1 MASSNKNH
9 PTICLNMIVKN
20 ESRVIER
27 VLNSVVNLIDTYCI
41 EDTGSTDNTIEIITK
56 FFFEKGI
63 IGKIVKEPFRNF
75 AYNRSHSLKQA
86 KGMSDYLLFIDAD
99 MILTYSLDPDDIR
112 KRLLQNDVF
121 YVFQG
126 SDRFYYKNVRFAKNN
141 PESRYVTPTH
151 EYFEPP
157 KRSTYGGFEKSEIFI
172 NDIGDGGSKHN
183 KGLRDIRL
191 LTEELSLI
199 GDKGK
204 GADRCV
210 YYLANSYRDVGNVEL
225 AIQFYK
231 KRVDFGGWMEEV
243 WQSLYSIGNLYQ
255 GSNEMEQAVFYWL
268 KAYEA
273 HPARI
278 ENLYKIV
285 EYYRNTEK
293 YKTAHLF
300 WQVANKIK
308 NQASNL
314 GDFLFLESDVYDYL
328 LDYEY
333 SILGYY
339 NNCDSMELSKAVM
352 NVISNHS
359 VSDWMYDNCLKNYC
373 FYVPKLISSH
383 NRGFSFENNLELL
396 RSIGK
401 KLMKES
407 LDNNE
412 FYSSTPSIAF
422 LDDKTLVVC
431 VRYVNYVIGKNG
443 EYINKDNIITKNI
456 IAIID
461 ITEDSNWVLKKKEKE
476 LIYDDSRDN
485 LYIGL
490 EDIRLFSYMA
500 DNKVELCYNANR
512 GLDYNTVAV
521 EKGGID
527 INTVSTVNSEILTFN
542 DNQNKVEKN
551 WVLFHDGKSVKCVY
565 GWGPLI
571 IGTIDSNH
579 VFNQIEQKND
589 ENVKLPKFFQKVRGS
604 SNGVTIEGTN
614 EIWFLCHYVIYENG
628 HRVYYHLF
636 IVLDKDTY
644 KVLKYT
650 RLFTFCKENVEYSTG
665 MVYFKE
671 TNEFLIGY
679 SIMDRTSDYT
689 ILSKNEL
696 DKLMV

>member
-1 MASSNKNH
+1 
-9 PTICLNMIVKN
+9 
-20 ESRVIER
+20 
-27 VLNSVVNLIDTYCI
+27 
-41 EDTGSTDNTIEIITK
+41 
-56 FFFEKGI
+56 
-63 IGKIVKEPFRNF
+63 
-75 AYNRSHSLKQA
+75 
-86 KGMSDYLLFIDAD
+86 
-99 MILTYSLDPDDIR
+99 
-112 KRLLQNDVF
+112 
-121 YVFQG
+121 
-126 SDRFYYKNVRFAKNN
+126 
-141 PESRYVTPTH
+141 
-151 EYFEPP
+151 
-157 KRSTYGGFEKSEIFI
+157 
-172 NDIGDGGSKHN
+172 
-183 KGLRDIRL
+183 
-191 LTEELSLI
+191 
-199 GDKGK
+199 
-204 GADRCV
+204 
-210 YYLANSYRDVGNVEL
+210 
-225 AIQFYK
+225 
-231 KRVDFGGWMEEV
+231 
-243 WQSLYSIGNLYQ
+243 
-255 GSNEMEQAVFYWL
+255 
-268 KAYEA
+268 
-273 HPARI
+273 
-278 ENLYKIV
+278 
-285 EYYRNTEK
+285 
-293 YKTAHLF
+293 
-300 WQVANKIK
+300 
-308 NQASNL
+308 
-314 GDFLFLESDVYDYL
+314 
-328 LDYEY
+328 
-333 SILGYY
+333 
-339 NNCDSMELSKAVM
+339 
-352 NVISNHS
+352 
-359 VSDWMYDNCLKNYC
+359 
-373 FYVPKLISSH
+373 
-383 NRGFSFENNLELL
+383 LELL

-401 KLMKES
+401 NLMKES

-521 EKGGID
+521 EKGSID

-571 IGTIDSNH
+571 IGTIDSNN

-628 HRVYYHLF
+628 HRIYYHLF

-665 MVYFKE
+665 MVFFKE

-679 SIMDRTSDYT
+679 SVMDRTSDYT

-696 DKLMV
+696 DKLMI